1 MHIWRALFFAII
13 HWGNTQGKTLYHG
26 NVELTQATSLW
37 NCCSPL
43 TCRGFKYDLHR
54 NSCCDDKV
62 YKGAGLCCCGRTP
75 YNSIQDTCCEGNLTK
90 GLSELVSLCCSS
102 VAYNPLNE
110 ICCGSHVYPRTAHT
124 ECCRNGEW
132 TRLDNS
138 TNSSSKNTEIFLLVS
153 GTQALPQIAIWNSSF
168 NLIVKSLMMHKS
180 LESSMNVIV
189 FSYSVWTDVCLCF

>member
-13 HWGNTQGKTLYHG
+13 HWGNTQEQLSDTLKRKNIIPRKCGTDPG
-26 NVELTQATSLW
+26 NQFVELLLS
-37 NCCSPL
+37 S
-43 TCRGFKYDLHR
+43 DLP
-54 NSCCDDKV
+54 
-62 YKGAGLCCCGRTP
+62 TP